1 MNNRLET
8 IIDLKKYPIQNLNS
22 PLMKELVKKCKSDLD
37 QFSCS
42 TIPNFILPKSLK
54 IMNTELE
61 KQLDEV
67 YMSKQSI
74 NAYLYS
80 EDDPSLPKDHPKRI
94 FMDRYNGYLN
104 SDVFPK
110 DSEMKFLYEQDELLK
125 FVSACLGISPI
136 YRWADPLACHA
147 YNVMNPNGIL
157 PWHFDSCEFT
167 LSFMIQKPEKGG
179 IFEYCPNIREP
190 GNENLEEVKKVLDGD
205 RKRVRQLELEPG
217 DLQIF
222 KGRFTLHRVTKIE
235 GNRSRYL
242 CIPAYVL
249 DPWRVNTPEHS
260 KAIYGKVLPI
270 HIERNKPRSDGLA
283 D

>member
-8 IIDLKKYPIQNLNS
+8 IVDLKKYPIYNLKD
-22 PLMKELVKKCKSDLD
+22 PLIKDIIKKCKRDLN

-42 TIPNFILPKSLK
+42 TIPNFILPRSLK
-54 IMNTELE
+54 IMNAELE
-61 KQLDEV
+61 QQINKV
-67 YMSKQSI
+67 YMSKESI
-74 NAYLYS
+74 NPYLNS
-80 EDDPSLPKDHPKRI
+80 KDDPSLDKDNPKRI
-94 FMDRYNGYLN
+94 FSKRFNGYLN
-104 SDVFPK
+104 SDLFEK
-110 DSEMKFLYEQDELLK
+110 DSEMKFLYEQEELLK

-147 YNVMNPNGIL
+147 YNVMKPGGIL

-167 LSFMIQKPEKGG
+167 LSIMIQKPEKGG

-190 GNENLEEVKKVLDGD
+190 GNENFKEVKKVLDGN
-205 RKRVRQLELEPG
+205 RNHVRQLQLEPS

-260 KAIYGKVLPI
+260 RAIYGKVLPI
-270 HIERNKPRSDGLA
+270 HHERNIDRSDGLA

>member
-1 MNNRLET
+1 MNAE
-8 IIDLKKYPIQNLNS
+8 LKKHIN
-22 PLMKELVKKCKSDLD
+22 
-37 QFSCS
+37 
-42 TIPNFILPKSLK
+42 
-54 IMNTELE
+54 
-61 KQLDEV
+61 EV
-67 YMSKQSI
+67 YMSKESI

-80 EDDPSLPKDHPKRI
+80 KDDSSLSIDHPKRI
-94 FMDRYNGYLN
+94 FMDRDNGYLN
-104 SDVFPK
+104 SDLFEK
-110 DSEMKFLYEQDELLK
+110 DSEMKFLYAQEDLLK

-147 YNVMNPNGIL
+147 YNVMKPKGIL
-157 PWHFDSCEFT
+157 PWHFDSCEFS
-167 LSFMIQKPEKGG
+167 LSILMQKSEKGG

-190 GNENLEEVKKVLDGD
+190 GNENFEEVKKVLDGD
-205 RKRVRQLELEPG
+205 RTRVCQLKLDPG

-222 KGRFTLHRVTKIE
+222 KGRFTLHRVTKVE

-260 KAIYGKVLPI
+260 RAIYGKVLPI
-270 HIERNKPRSDGLA
+270 HIERNKPRADGLV

>member
-1 MNNRLET
+1 MNNRLST
-8 IIDLKKYPIQNLNS
+8 IVNLKQYPIQDLDSHVIKNLI
-22 PLMKELVKKCKSDLD
+22 KKCKNDLD

-61 KQLDEV
+61 KQINKV
-67 YMSKQSI
+67 YMSKESI
-74 NAYLYS
+74 NPYLNS
-80 EDDPSLPKDHPKRI
+80 KDETSLEKNHPKRI
-94 FMDRYNGYLN
+94 FSKRYNGYLN
-104 SDVFPK
+104 SDLFEK
-110 DSEMKFLYEQDELLK
+110 DSEMKFLYEQEELLK
-125 FVSACLGISPI
+125 FVSACVGISPI

-147 YNVMNPNGIL
+147 YNIMKSDGIL

-167 LSFMIQKPEKGG
+167 LSIMLQKPEKGG
-179 IFEYCPNIREP
+179 IFEYCPNIRKP
-190 GNENLEEVKKVLDGD
+190 GNENFEEIKKVLDGN
-205 RKRVRQLELEPG
+205 RKRVRQLKLEPG

-222 KGRFTLHRVTKIE
+222 KGRFTLHRVTKVE

-242 CIPAYVL
+242 AIPAYVL

-260 KAIYGKVLPI
+260 RAIYGKVLPI
-270 HIERNKPRSDGLA
+270 HYERNIERPDGLA

>member
-1 MNNRLET
+1 MNDRLK
-8 IIDLKKYPIQNLNS
+8 IIVDLERYPIQDLNS
-22 PLMKELVKKCKSDLD
+22 PKIKETIKKCKNDLD
-37 QFSCS
+37 KFSCT
-42 TIPNFILPKSLK
+42 TISNFILFESLK
-54 IMNTELE
+54 IMNAEL
-61 KQLDEV
+61 KKHINEV
-67 YMSKQSI
+67 YMSKESI

-80 EDDPSLPKDHPKRI
+80 KDDSSLPIDHPKRI
-94 FMDRYNGYLN
+94 FMDRDNGYLN
-104 SDVFPK
+104 SDLFEK
-110 DSEMKFLYEQDELLK
+110 DSEIKFLYVQKELLK
-125 FVSACLGISPI
+125 FVSACLGVSLI

-147 YNVMNPNGIL
+147 YNVMKPNGIL
-157 PWHFDSCEFT
+157 PWHFDSCEFS
-167 LSFMIQKPEKGG
+167 LSILMQKPEKGG

-190 GNENLEEVKKVLDGD
+190 GNENFEEVKKVLDGD
-205 RKRVRQLELEPG
+205 RTRVRQLKLDPG

-222 KGRFTLHRVTKIE
+222 KGRFTLHRVTKVE

-260 KAIYGKVLPI
+260 RAIYGKVLPI